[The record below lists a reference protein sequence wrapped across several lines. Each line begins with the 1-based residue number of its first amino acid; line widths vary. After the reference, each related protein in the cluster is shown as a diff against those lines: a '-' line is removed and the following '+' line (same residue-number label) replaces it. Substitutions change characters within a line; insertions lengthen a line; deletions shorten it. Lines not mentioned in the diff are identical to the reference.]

1 MFSKEPRL
9 LNTVQHENIVQF
21 RGVSKS
27 PPSLMME
34 YVYFDLKSFQQDL
47 KVMSLKEFLQEK
59 FTAAM
64 TFCM

>member
-9 LNTVQHENIVQF
+9 LNTVQHENIAQF

-34 YVYFDLKSFQQDL
+34 YVYFDFKPFQQDL
-47 KVMSLKEFLQEK
+47 KVMSLKEFFHE
-59 FTAAM
+59 
-64 TFCM
+64 